1 MWYRLHMDSATTVRE
16 VMLGDDGI
24 DFVRWRL
31 STGGPL
37 AQVLR
42 HIDLNAGRAVALL
55 PNRHPVPPTKL
66 QEGGDLSAGDA
77 ELILHAAASKVMGHF
92 GAAGGRGWALSEDRY
107 DMGLGRYVGTPNEGR
122 GTRVQLARVGDR
134 GVYYLVGP
142 VESSDVEDFL
152 HVSTVRANVGALGVG
167 GIDAP
172 DLSAVD
178 WEAEVLPI
186 VTNHVH
192 RIICEAFDELGFVFW
207 EVDG

>member
-1 MWYRLHMDSATTVRE
+1 MDSDTTVRE
-16 VMLGDDGI
+16 VLLGGDGI

-37 AQVLR
+37 AQVLC

-77 ELILHAAASKVMGHF
+77 ELILRAAVSKVIGHFAAAR
-92 GAAGGRGWALSEDRY
+92 GRGWALSEDRY
-107 DMGLGRYVGTPNEGR
+107 DMGLARYGGSPNEGR

-134 GVYYLVGP
+134 GVYCLVDP

-152 HVSTVRANVGALGVG
+152 HASTVRANVGALGVG
-167 GIDAP
+167 GIDAR
-172 DLSAVD
+172 DLSAAN
-178 WEAEVLPI
+178 WETEVLPS
-186 VTNHVH
+186 VTDHV
-192 RIICEAFDELGFVFW
+192 RCIIGEAFDELGFVFW